1 MVKLWW
7 SQKPLSVVSE
17 RDEMSTSG
25 EATAPFY
32 VCHLHLPSW
41 LLVPGSCVAATA
53 TSCPMG
59 CTWVSADIASPSSF
73 TRPPLICFRETEM
86 DSVWL

>member
-1 MVKLWW
+1 MVRLWCFP
-7 SQKPLSVVSE
+7 KPLTVVSE
-17 RDEMSTSG
+17 RDEMSTFG
-25 EATAPFY
+25 EATALTPFY
-32 VCHLHLPSW
+32 VFAVSW
-41 LLVPGSCVAATA
+41 LLVPGPCVDATA
-53 TSCPMG
+53 ASCPMG